1 MNHAERSGVRLR
13 LSASRSVRAI
23 RTFLAPTKNEPRGNI
38 RKAAR
43 RCAEE
48 CVDVK
53 RASTNSSAF
62 F

>member
-1 MNHAERSGVRLR
+1 MRLR